1 MRCKILNELSQQ
13 INDHKY
19 NKDNQY
25 NSMSRFVMNKT
36 HGIKNQIELTW
47 TIQSG
52 TTWLIQVNHDTW
64 KQQISLQNL
73 QKIVTMCNN
82 STKKPNNNHELNC
95 VMS

>member
-36 HGIKNQIELTW
+36 HGIKNQIELT
-47 TIQSG
+47 
-52 TTWLIQVNHDTW
+52 
-64 KQQISLQNL
+64 
-73 QKIVTMCNN
+73 
-82 STKKPNNNHELNC
+82 
-95 VMS
+95 